1 MNRKDITEM
10 KIRTYTNPAREV
22 GDGFTCDGCG
32 AVRKEAIGKGHWCAD
47 FRRELIVTAGGTV
60 IKCFECTFA
69 CRSKLIAEG
78 VGGN

>member
-1 MNRKDITEM
+1 M

-47 FRRELIVTAGGTV
+47 FRRELIVTADGTV

-78 VGGN
+78 VALEGMKEGL